1 MTSPQPLPGLLGIQ
15 PYAGGESE
23 ITGVDRIIK
32 LASNEG
38 ALGPSPKSVAAVAEA
53 ARDMHRYADGDCAKL
68 RAAIAKQ
75 NGLEVERIVCGSG
88 SDELIYH
95 LCRAYAGVGDEVLH
109 SAHGFAMYS
118 IYAKAAGA
126 APVAAPEKG
135 ITANV
140 DALLGKVT
148 GKTRI
153 LFIANPN
160 NPTGTYL
167 GSGELQRLRD
177 ELPSRI
183 LLVVDSAYAE
193 YISRNDYTA
202 GEEMVQAGDNV
213 VMLRTFSKIY
223 GLAGLRLGWAYCPAH
238 VADVL
243 NRVRGPFNVNLPAQA
258 AGVAALGDLEF
269 AGRARAFNDQWR
281 PWLADQLTA
290 LGLEPLGSE
299 GNFILVRFPGDAG
312 RTAAAADAFLYDRGI
327 ILRNV
332 DGYGFPDC
340 LRVSV
345 GQEDENRELITALNQ
360 FMSAA

>member
-1 MTSPQPLPGLLGIQ
+1 MSEIKPQPGVLDVA
-15 PYAGGESE
+15 PYVGGRSSVAGR
-23 ITGVDRIIK
+23 DRVIK
-32 LASNEG
+32 LSSNES
-38 ALGPSPKSVAAVAEA
+38 ALGPSPRAVAALKKAVGGS
-53 ARDMHRYADGDCAKL
+53 HRYPDGGAADL
-68 RAAIAKQ
+68 REALAHHH
-75 NGLEVERIVCGSG
+75 GLELERIVCGNG
-88 SDELIYH
+88 SDEIIQL
-95 LCRAYAGVGDEVLH
+95 LCQAYAGPGDEVLH
-109 SAHGFAMYS
+109 SRHGFVMYP
-118 IYAKAAGA
+118 IAARAAGA
-126 APVAAPEKG
+126 TPVSAPETQV
-135 ITANV
+135 TANV
-140 DALLGKVT
+140 DALLDKV
-148 GKTRI
+148 GDKTR
-153 LFIANPN
+153 LVFLANPN

-167 GSGELQRLRD
+167 PTAEVARLQAA
-177 ELPSRI
+177 LPENA
-183 LLVVDSAYAE
+183 LLVLDAAYAE
-193 YISRNDYTA
+193 FVGRNDYESGA
-202 GEEMVQAGDNV
+202 ELARGVDNV
-213 VMLRTFSKIY
+213 VMTRTFSKIY

>member
-1 MTSPQPLPGLLGIQ
+1 MRE
-15 PYAGGESE
+15 A
-23 ITGVDRIIK
+23 
-32 LASNEG
+32 LA
-38 ALGPSPKSVAAVAEA
+38 
-53 ARDMHRYADGDCAKL
+53 HHH
-68 RAAIAKQ
+68 
-75 NGLEVERIVCGSG
+75 GLELERIVCGNG
-88 SDELIYH
+88 SDEIIQL
-95 LCRAYAGVGDEVLH
+95 LCQAYAGPGDEVLH
-109 SAHGFAMYS
+109 SRHGFVMYP
-118 IYAKAAGA
+118 IAARAAGA
-126 APVAAPEKG
+126 TPVSAPETQV
-135 ITANV
+135 TANV
-140 DALLGKVT
+140 DALLDKV
-148 GKTRI
+148 GDKTR
-153 LFIANPN
+153 LVFLANPN

-167 GSGELQRLRD
+167 PTAEVARLQAA
-177 ELPSRI
+177 LPENA
-183 LLVVDSAYAE
+183 LLVLDAAYAE
-193 YISRNDYTA
+193 FVGRNDYESGA
-202 GEEMVQAGDNV
+202 ELARGVDNV
-213 VMLRTFSKIY
+213 VMTRTFSKIY